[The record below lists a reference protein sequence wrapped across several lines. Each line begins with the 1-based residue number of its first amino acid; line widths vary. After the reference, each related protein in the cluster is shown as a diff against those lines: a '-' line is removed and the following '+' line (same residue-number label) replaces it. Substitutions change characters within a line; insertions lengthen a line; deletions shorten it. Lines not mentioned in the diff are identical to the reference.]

1 MKRIVIVLLSALVLL
16 VFVVSMIWFGKEQI
30 ARRKA
35 VVDEAFFGYTDS
47 SDKQNVCEE
56 HSSEAAY
63 SQWGACAICEAMQG
77 KCFGTQ
83 CETWEDVVA
92 RTGFGKYSYELSVT
106 DYDNGVSLDLTFE
119 DSEQFSD
126 NDWVCDFMCDSY
138 LAFVGISC
146 FAQNQSSVEVPGK
159 FQKFAVIK
167 LDFPGGSIV
176 CTTGASY
183 SPVGIS
189 TSLYVDEESPNKFMI
204 ERVYNLFFKSVN

>member
-1 MKRIVIVLLSALVLL
+1 MKRVAIVFLAFAFLLTMVGCNVGSENQDT
-16 VFVVSMIWFGKEQI
+16 S
-30 ARRKA
+30 
-35 VVDEAFFGYTDS
+35 EAE
-47 SDKQNVCEE
+47 SDVCVE
-56 HSSEAAY
+56 HSSETVF
-63 SQWGACAICEAMQG
+63 SPWGECNICEAMDG
-77 KCFGTQ
+77 KSFGTQ

-92 RTGFGKYSYELSVT
+92 LAGFDEYSYELSVT
-106 DYDNGVSLDLTFE
+106 DYDTGVSLDLTFE

-138 LAFVGISC
+138 LAFVGINC
-146 FAQNQSSVEVPGK
+146 FAQNQSSVEVPDK

-204 ERVYNLFFKSVN
+204 ERIYNLFFKSVSS